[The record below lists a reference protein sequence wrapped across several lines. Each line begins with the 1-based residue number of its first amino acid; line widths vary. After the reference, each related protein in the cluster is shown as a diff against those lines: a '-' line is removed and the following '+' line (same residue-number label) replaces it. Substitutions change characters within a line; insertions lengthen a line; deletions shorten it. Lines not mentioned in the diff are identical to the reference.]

1 MTKLRLPLATNNFDL
16 DCEAGV
22 GDVPGGVWRCLVH
35 NIDLDVR
42 RIPSLAKG
50 KPVDVTVEGDNRV
63 ATSSGLRLHAR
74 G

>member
-1 MTKLRLPLATNNFDL
+1 M
-16 DCEAGV
+16 
-22 GDVPGGVWRCLVH
+22 DVPGGARRCLVH
-35 NIDLDVR
+35 NIDLGVR

-50 KPVDVTVEGDNRV
+50 KPIDVTVEGDNRV